1 MQTRIIGDNELVKS
15 YIAGDENSLSELVNR
30 YKDRVYTAIYIFV
43 KDELLA
49 EDIFQDTFIKVIE
62 NLRRGN
68 YYEDGKFLPWVMR
81 IAHNLCVDHYRKTK
95 RNPTIINSEGQDVFN
110 FLRFAEDT
118 PHDAI
123 ARIEASQKVRTLI
136 EALPSEQKE
145 VIMLRH
151 YADLSFKEIADITQV
166 SINTALGR
174 MRYALINIRKM
185 ISEQQIVL

>member
-95 RNPTIINSEGQDVFN
+95 RNPSEGQDVFN